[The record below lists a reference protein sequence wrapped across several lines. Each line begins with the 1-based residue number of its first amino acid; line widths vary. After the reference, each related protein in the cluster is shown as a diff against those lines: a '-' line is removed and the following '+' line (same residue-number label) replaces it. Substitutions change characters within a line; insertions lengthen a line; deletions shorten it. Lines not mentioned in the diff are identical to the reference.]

1 MSKTDTSQRL
11 LKMLKSEE
19 RKDSQQVEQ
28 IKKSYIKEIS
38 KISKEDLFPKLKKLT
53 IWQKIKVILLGKQKN
68 WP

>member
-11 LKMLKSEE
+11 LNMLKSEE

-38 KISKEDLFPKLKKLT
+38 KMTKEDLFPKPKKLT
-53 IWQKIKVILLGKQKN
+53 IWQKIKVILLGK
-68 WP
+68 